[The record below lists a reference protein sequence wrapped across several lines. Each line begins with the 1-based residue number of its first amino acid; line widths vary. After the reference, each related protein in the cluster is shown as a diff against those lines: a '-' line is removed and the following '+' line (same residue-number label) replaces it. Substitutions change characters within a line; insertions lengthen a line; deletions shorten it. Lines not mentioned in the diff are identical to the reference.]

1 MSDVAKTEL
10 NVSLSTI
17 FSAWH
22 DPAAR
27 ILNVDLL
34 TVAIAILLPW
44 STSGVAILVV
54 LWLAALIPTLELRP
68 FLLSLKRPVSAIP
81 VAFVA
86 LAVAGMLWSDAAWSA
101 RLYAVGPTA
110 KLLALPLLFYH
121 FQRSDRGIWVFT
133 AFLASC
139 SLLMATSWVV
149 AFEPDLTLK
158 PEAAGRGIFVKNYI
172 DQSQEFA
179 LCAVA
184 LAYPIVECIR
194 TNRIRLAVLLAA
206 AASGFAANMI
216 FVVSSRTAL
225 VTLPIMLAVFAFSYL
240 RCRTVIVATCAA
252 AIVAAATWTASARLR
267 TTVSTFISDYQHTKL
282 QNNPSGLGSRLEYW
296 QKSLEF
302 FRDAP
307 VIGHGTGAIQ
317 GLFEEAAVGETGA
330 QAEIVKNPHNQTLN
344 VAVQWGAVGIL
355 VLYAMWLVHLLLF
368 RGDGLV
374 SWIGL
379 LTVIQN
385 VFTSLFN
392 SHLFDF
398 VEGWIYVLGV
408 GIAGGMAL
416 GPRGSHGSA
425 AWTNSCLR
433 DVRRLIA
440 TFKGRPVRPA
450 ASTVV
455 VMIVVI
461 AAAVFGLLFY
471 WKHVR
476 APQLDTALA
485 QEIRAAGTAL
495 DKYRASQGAYPV
507 FHGPL
512 VDVKKRLARDGYF
525 TLETGDFPTVDSEAV
540 YYSSHGKSYG
550 LLFHIDRNSNNPSG
564 TECVVQVGRSYM
576 GGFLV
581 GRPLC
586 PH

>member
-1 MSDVAKTEL
+1 MAEATNRNLS
-10 NVSLSTI
+10 VSLSTI

-34 TVAIAILLPW
+34 TVMIAICLPW
-44 STSGVAILVV
+44 STSGVAIFVV

-81 VAFVA
+81 VAFFA

-121 FQRSDRGIWVFT
+121 FERSDRGIWVFV

-139 SLLMATSWVV
+139 TLLMATSWAV

-184 LAYPIVECIR
+184 LAYPIMECIR
-194 TNRIRLAVLLAA
+194 TNKIWLAVLLA
-206 AASGFAANMI
+206 FAALGFVTNMI

-225 VTLPIMLAVFAFSYL
+225 VTLPIMLAIFAFSYL
-240 RCRTVIVATCAA
+240 RCRTVILACCAA
-252 AIVAAATWTASARLR
+252 AVVAAATWTASPRLR

-282 QNNPSGLGSRLEYW
+282 QNNPTGLGSRLEYW

-307 VIGHGTGAIQ
+307 VIGHGSGTIQ
-317 GLFEEAAVGETGA
+317 GLFERAAIGETGA
-330 QAEIVKNPHNQTLN
+330 QAEVVKNPHNQTLN
-344 VAVQWGAVGIL
+344 VAVQWGTVGIL

-408 GIAGGMAL
+408 GIAGGMTL
-416 GPRGSHGSA
+416 GGRGSHGAA

-433 DVRRLIA
+433 DVGRLIA
-440 TFKGRPVRPA
+440 TRNGRWFRPA
-450 ASTVV
+450 ASTVL
-455 VMIVVI
+455 VMIAVI

-476 APQLDTALA
+476 APQPDTALA

-495 DKYRASQGAYPV
+495 EKYRAAQGAYPV
-507 FHGPL
+507 FEGPL
-512 VDVKKRLARDGYF
+512 VDVKKRLAGHGYF
-525 TLETGDFPTVDSEAV
+525 TPEAGGFPTVDSEAV
-540 YYSSHGKSYG
+540 YYSYNGKSYG
-550 LLFHIDRNSNNPSG
+550 LLFHIDRNSDNPSG
-564 TECVVQVGRSYM
+564 TECVVQVGRSFM
-576 GGFLV
+576 RGFLV
-581 GRPLC
+581 GPVC